1 MQRMPLFELK
11 PTLPCVGGGIH
22 PGSVARIVA
31 DLGLDVMLGVGGAI
45 QGHPDG
51 AAAGGRAL
59 RLAIDA
65 AVEGVPVAEKAK
77 EHPELQA
84 ALDRWGASQ

>member
-1 MQRMPLFELK
+1 
-11 PTLPCVGGGIH
+11 
-22 PGSVARIVA
+22 
-31 DLGLDVMLGVGGAI
+31 VMLGVGGAI

-65 AVEGVPVAEKAK
+65 AVAGVPVAEMA
-77 EHPELQA
+77 EAHPELQK
-84 ALDRWGASQ
+84 ALERWGGLPDR